1 MVRVHRSPRAKADI
15 TEVLAYT
22 RDNWGA
28 EQAGKYADLIDQAAD
43 AIGENPHIGRP
54 RFGIRAGILAHH
66 ISQRGRTAS
75 HFLYYRIDLNG
86 DVEIVRFLHERM
98 DPGLHL

>member
-1 MVRVHRSPRAKADI
+1 MASVTRSDAAENDI
-15 TEVLAYT
+15 KEVLAYT
-22 RDNWGA
+22 NEHWDVV
-28 EQAGKYADLIDQAAD
+28 QALEYADLIEEAIVAIAAD
-43 AIGENPHIGRP
+43 PFVGRP
-54 RFGIRAGILAHH
+54 RFGVRPGILAHH
-66 ISQRGRTAS
+66 IGQRGRNAS